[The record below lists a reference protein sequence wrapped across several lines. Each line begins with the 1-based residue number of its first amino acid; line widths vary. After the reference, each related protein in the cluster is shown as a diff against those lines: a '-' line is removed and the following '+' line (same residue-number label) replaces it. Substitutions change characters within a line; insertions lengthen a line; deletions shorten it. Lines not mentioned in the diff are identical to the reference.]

1 MKYLWLFFLVQGCW
15 YYKYYQYIFYQNL
28 APWQRP
34 ARGDVSNQIAP
45 SACDQSTNSEYFFP
59 ATIVRQVAVGVQIWE
74 SSSLFVT
81 CLHFCLAPWYLCT
94 CKSSFWYMLACL
106 STSLKSRHVHVNCS
120 CWSSWLQ
127 NSDQR
132 RDGGGDPHTRQEST
146 ASSPQKENSLF
157 AAYIYFELLESMHL
171 MCVRCVQRLERLP
184 TLAALGK
191 GQGKLQGEKWSP
203 LSSYQSLSIMYNIY
217 IVYIN

>member
-15 YYKYYQYIFYQNL
+15 YYTYHQIFFYQNL

-45 SACDQSTNSEYFFP
+45 SACDQSTNLEYFSSNNCQ
-59 ATIVRQVAVGVQIWE
+59 TSCCICSDLGI
-74 SSSLFVT
+74 SSLFVT

-94 CKSSFWYMLACL
+94 CKSFFWYMLACL

-157 AAYIYFELLESMHL
+157 SA
-171 MCVRCVQRLERLP
+171 
-184 TLAALGK
+184 
-191 GQGKLQGEKWSP
+191 
-203 LSSYQSLSIMYNIY
+203 
-217 IVYIN
+217 

>member
-1 MKYLWLFFLVQGCW
+1 M
-15 YYKYYQYIFYQNL
+15 
-28 APWQRP
+28 
-34 ARGDVSNQIAP
+34 
-45 SACDQSTNSEYFFP
+45 
-59 ATIVRQVAVGVQIWE
+59 
-74 SSSLFVT
+74 SSSNNCQTSCCTCSDLFIT

-94 CKSSFWYMLACL
+94 CKSFFDICYLINNFIISSC
-106 STSLKSRHVHVNCS
+106 SCPSSSS

-127 NSDQR
+127 SSDQR

-157 AAYIYFELLESMHL
+157 SAYIHFELLLWLESMHL

-191 GQGKLQGEKWSP
+191 GQGELQGEKWSP
-203 LSSYQSLSIMYNIY
+203 LSSYQSLTIIYNIY
-217 IVYIN
+217 CKYQLTDTTVDPSLVHFNLWGICKHFNQWTSASF

>member
-1 MKYLWLFFLVQGCW
+1 MSS
-15 YYKYYQYIFYQNL
+15 
-28 APWQRP
+28 
-34 ARGDVSNQIAP
+34 SNNCQTSCCNCSDLGI
-45 SACDQSTNSEYFFP
+45 
-59 ATIVRQVAVGVQIWE
+59 
-74 SSSLFVT
+74 SSLFVT

-94 CKSSFWYMLACL
+94 CKSFFDICYLINNFIISSC
-106 STSLKSRHVHVNCS
+106 SCPSSSS

-127 NSDQR
+127 SSDQR

-157 AAYIYFELLESMHL
+157 SAYIHFELLLWLESMHL

-191 GQGKLQGEKWSP
+191 GQGELQGEKWSP
-203 LSSYQSLSIMYNIY
+203 LSSYQSPSIMYNTYCIY
-217 IVYIN
+217 IN